1 MSAVFPAQPIPRLL
15 PVAWTVNLRTCWF
28 AICFSTLHCW
38 QDTAEEKGLALQLG
52 YMYRFNPAIL
62 GLYERVKRG
71 ELGDIL
77 YINAEMNCFHKP
89 RKREWLRDYPGGMM
103 YFLGCHLV
111 DIIYRLQG
119 EPLEVLPLHA
129 SSDLDGVH
137 SYDVG
142 FAAFRYPHG
151 TSFARSTCVE
161 RGGFHRRQIV
171 VVGSKATVE
180 IRPTEYPC
188 PPERR
193 PAD

>member
-1 MSAVFPAQPIPRLL
+1 
-15 PVAWTVNLRTCWF
+15 
-28 AICFSTLHCW
+28 
-38 QDTAEEKGLALQLG
+38 
-52 YMYRFNPAIL
+52 
-62 GLYERVKRG
+62 
-71 ELGDIL
+71 
-77 YINAEMNCFHKP
+77 MNCFHKP

-193 PAD
+193 PADQPHASQLTDAAFCDSTEWHAFGETETCRPYHRYEAMLRSFAAIARGEMKKTYTAEYEKNLHRLVLSAAGGYIDR